1 MCGIAGVAWTSDCE
15 PVADEIVWRM
25 TDILAHRGPDDS
37 AIYSGLNLA
46 PHGQNAMFWTNAA
59 ATNAMA
65 DALKTIDQARRKRD
79 YEIVQ
84 QQLALD
90 VPTIILYFQRFPFV
104 YNTDLKNFDPSPVI
118 SGFWDTWNYS
128 I

>member
-1 MCGIAGVAWTSDCE
+1 M
-15 PVADEIVWRM
+15 
-25 TDILAHRGPDDS
+25 
-37 AIYSGLNLA
+37 A
-46 PHGQNAMFWTNAA
+46 PHGQNAMFWNNAA
-59 ATNAMA
+59 ATAAMT

-79 YEIVQ
+79 YVVVQ

-104 YNTDLKNFDPSPVI
+104 YNTDLKGFDPSPVI
-118 SGFWDTWNYS
+118 SGFWDPWNYS